1 VSDEAPLRVERTHWG
16 VRLVLDRPAKLNALS
31 SHLVT
36 ALDRAIGEAADDAAV
51 RVVVIA
57 GAGRAFSAGYDLTEE
72 VDDVVTG
79 PLEWRDL
86 LERDI
91 AVTMRVWDCPKPVI
105 AQVHGY
111 CLAGG
116 LELAMACDLIVAA
129 EGTQLGEP
137 EIRYGS
143 APVTL
148 LMPALIGHKKTREL
162 LLTGDL
168 IDAAEA
174 ERIGLVNR
182 VVPADRLAA
191 EVDAL
196 ADRIARTPTEILR
209 LTKQMLNRAMDAAGL
224 RTAVSAGLDLGA
236 IINAA
241 GTPEQ
246 TEWDEIVRRDG
257 LKAALAWRD
266 RRYEAGRADRSE
278 DDGPSA

>member
-1 VSDEAPLRVERTHWG
+1 MSDAPPLRVERTGWG

-31 SHLVT
+31 SPLVA
-36 ALDRAIGEAADDAAV
+36 ALDRAIGEAADDPAV

-116 LELAMACDLIVAA
+116 LELAMVCDLIVAA

-137 EIRYGS
+137 EIRYG
-143 APVTL
+143 
-148 LMPALIGHKKTREL
+148 
-162 LLTGDL
+162 
-168 IDAAEA
+168 
-174 ERIGLVNR
+174 
-182 VVPADRLAA
+182 
-191 EVDAL
+191 
-196 ADRIARTPTEILR
+196 
-209 LTKQMLNRAMDAAGL
+209 
-224 RTAVSAGLDLGA
+224 
-236 IINAA
+236 
-241 GTPEQ
+241 
-246 TEWDEIVRRDG
+246 
-257 LKAALAWRD
+257 
-266 RRYEAGRADRSE
+266 
-278 DDGPSA
+278 